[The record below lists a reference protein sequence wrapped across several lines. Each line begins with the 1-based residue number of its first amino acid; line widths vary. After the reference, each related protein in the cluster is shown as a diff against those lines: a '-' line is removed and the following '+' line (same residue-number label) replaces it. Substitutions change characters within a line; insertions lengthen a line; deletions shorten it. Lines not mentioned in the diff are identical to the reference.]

1 MFSVLEICSFWQSV
15 SVKFYYDKFILFW
28 TILFMFA
35 ELLHE
40 DFVSYGANEF
50 TSPIHSSVLLMSNMN
65 PSQIYSIFCLFWVYW
80 AARECGAVAELQC
93 TIKVDHKRE
102 KTDHTATV
110 HTIVLTPKCFLKF
123 QSGPWPTQPKPLDPP
138 LV

>member
-65 PSQIYSIFCLFWVYW
+65 PSQIYSIFVYS
-80 AARECGAVAELQC
+80 GC
-93 TIKVDHKRE
+93 T
-102 KTDHTATV
+102 
-110 HTIVLTPKCFLKF
+110 
-123 QSGPWPTQPKPLDPP
+123 GP
-138 LV
+138 LVSVEQ